1 MRFMDFENSQ
11 LLFHALG
18 SAYVQFIYWLVLWI
32 CWSLLCLQLFRSDAR
47 LETPDTRFDPVPI
60 LLGLALTAAR
70 WPTLLL
76 NAPLNPDENVL
87 IGGALRFMHDPV
99 PWRGADLIT
108 SGPLNSYVLLIPA
121 ALGLDINYGTARTVG
136 LVLLIIAVISWYL
149 CAKQVRDKFVAMS
162 VVFPPIT
169 FLCFTQDADFIHYSS
184 ELVSVALLSVAALI
198 VSSLSSNSG
207 VRLFIAA
214 LILGAVP
221 FAKLQAAPLAIV
233 AFFVIFLFA
242 WRAKGE
248 RFSNTMVMMG
258 AGGLTVPVLM
268 AAVLLASGSFDDA
281 WRSYILSEL
290 ELSAKPMG
298 LYRFARYLFENIA
311 FVCSIGSLL
320 LIAFIGTNRQFL
332 RSQICGEGR
341 WLIAGSIVYGL
352 ASVYAIYKP
361 GNPWRHYL
369 FFSLPA
375 AVFFATAM
383 FAPWN
388 LGSTWQRALARLS
401 RSVRSIGSV
410 AVIAGAAF
418 GLLLFDLHGPFWV
431 LEEVSVPQVY
441 PVAKIMLALLKGDS
455 DFAVWGWMPQYYAMT
470 GKRPTTRD
478 VINQF
483 QIWDS
488 PQKEYYRERYLSDF
502 NNSRPNVFVDATGSG
517 NYTFTYPPP
526 RPIESFPQLYQIL
539 HSNYVLFLDIKH
551 CRTPRTRIFVSQARL
566 SDLGREKLEA
576 IAKQPTCLQDS
587 GDLYRLLSL
596 LG

>member
-1 MRFMDFENSQ
+1 MDVENSQ
-11 LLFHALG
+11 LLFHVLG
-18 SAYVQFIYWLVLWI
+18 SAYVQFIYWLALWI
-32 CWSLLCLQLFRSDAR
+32 CWSLLCIQLFRSDEKT
-47 LETPDTRFDPVPI
+47 ETPGTRFDPVPI

-76 NAPLNPDENVL
+76 SVPLNPDESVL
-87 IGGALRFMHDPV
+87 IAGALRFMHDPV
-99 PWRGADLIT
+99 PWRGADLVT

-121 ALGLDINYGTARTVG
+121 ALGLDINYGTARAVG

-149 CAKQVRDKFVAMS
+149 CARQVRDKFVAIS
-162 VVFPPIT
+162 VVLSPIT

-184 ELVSVALLSVAALI
+184 ELVSVALLSIAALM

-207 VRLFIAA
+207 VRLFIVA

-233 AFFVIFLFA
+233 AFFAIFCFA

-248 RFSNTMVMMG
+248 RFSKTVIMMG

-281 WRSYILSEL
+281 WRSYIVSGLQ
-290 ELSAKPMG
+290 LSAPMG

-311 FVCSIGSLL
+311 FVCSIGSLF
-320 LIAFIGTNRQFL
+320 LITIMGTNRQFV

-341 WLIAGSIVYGL
+341 WLIAGSIAYGL
-352 ASVYAIYKP
+352 TTVYAIYKP

-383 FAPWN
+383 FAPWD
-388 LGSTWQRALARLS
+388 LGGTWQRAWARLS

-410 AVIAGAAF
+410 ATIAGAAL
-418 GLLLFDLHGPFWV
+418 GLLLFYVHGPFWV
-431 LEEVSVPQVY
+431 LEEVSMPQVH
-441 PVAKIMLALLKGDS
+441 PIAKIMLALLKDDP

-478 VINQF
+478 VIDQF

-502 NNSRPNVFVDATGSG
+502 NNSRPNVFVDATGPG

-526 RPIESFPQLYQIL
+526 SPIESFPQLYQIIQ
-539 HSNYVLFLDIKH
+539 SKYVLFLDIKH

-566 SDLGREKLEA
+566 SDLSREKLET
-576 IAKQPTCLQDS
+576 IAKQTTCLQDS
-587 GDLYRLLSL
+587 GDVYRLLSL